1 MPVKPLKDLLV
12 IAVEQAVAAPFCTMR
27 LREAGARVIKI
38 EREGGDFARNYDAAA
53 GGDSSYFFW
62 LNQGKESLTLDFKQ
76 LEDAQLL
83 HWLMSKADIIVQ
95 NLAPGALSRAG
106 FDLTELRQRHPSLI
120 TCDISG
126 YGNAEGVED
135 MKAYDFLVQAESGMV
150 SISGGENE
158 LGRIGVSACDIGAGM
173 TAHAGILEALLE
185 RQLTG
190 KGKAVDVS
198 LFGVAS
204 EWMTVPLLHHDY
216 AGAAPKRAGLKH
228 PSIAPYGG
236 YETQGGET
244 VIIAIQNEREWQR
257 FCVQVLDQPEQSD
270 SEQFGN
276 NNQRVAN
283 RPALDSLIHSV
294 TKCMTKAQLIVKL
307 KQAGIAYGSVNTVN
321 DFSKHPALQRR
332 VGITSKGTTIQF
344 PDRPMGNYENTEPV
358 PKIGE
363 HNTKIWNEYKQKAL
377 KK

>member
-1 MPVKPLKDLLV
+1 MSVKPLENLLV
-12 IAVEQAVAAPFCTMR
+12 IAIEQAVAAPFCTMR

-38 EREGGDFARNYDAAA
+38 ERISGDFARDYDAAA
-53 GGDSSYFFW
+53 DGDSSYFFW

-76 LEDAQLL
+76 QEDAELL
-83 HWLMSKADIIVQ
+83 HWLIGEADIVVQ

-106 FDLTELRQRHPSLI
+106 FDLADLRQSHPSLI

-126 YGNAEGVED
+126 YGNADGVEG

-173 TAHAGILEALLE
+173 TAHAGLLEALLE

-190 KGKAVDVS
+190 KGKAVEVS

-216 AGAAPKRAGLKH
+216 AGAAPKRSGLKH

-236 YETQGGET
+236 YETRGGET

-257 FCVQVLDQPEQSD
+257 FCSQVLEQPNQTNSN
-270 SEQFGN
+270 QFGN
-276 NNQRVAN
+276 NNLRVAN
-283 RPALDSLIHSV
+283 RPALDTLIHSV
-294 TKCMTKAQLIVKL
+294 TKSLDRAQLIEKL
-307 KQAGIAYGSVNTVN
+307 KQAGIAYGSVNTVS
-321 DFSKHPALQRR
+321 DFSRHPALQRR
-332 VGITSKGTTIQF
+332 TGMTSQGTTVQY
-344 PDRPMGNYENTEPV
+344 PERPMGNYQNKEPV

-363 HNTKIWNEYKQKAL
+363 HNTKIRNEYLRQAL
-377 KK
+377 EE